1 MLESRSRQA
10 GQHTFSYKHK
20 VHKQVC
26 LIIKIRRDRS
36 RISKGRAD
44 VSSLMFFLWFAH
56 ILKKG
61 FNFFLIIQRTVI
73 ISEQLH

>member
-10 GQHTFSYKHK
+10 GQPTFSYKHK

-36 RISKGRAD
+36 RISKGWAD
-44 VSSLMFFLWFAH
+44 VSSLTGLFRRNR
-56 ILKKG
+56 KKKKSSDYG
-61 FNFFLIIQRTVI
+61 LLT
-73 ISEQLH
+73 S